1 MRAYIE
7 LLINIHLGTSFNL
20 QRNYITATVICNISL
35 GISEQ
40 TRNIKKKYETRLEY
54 KSNVYSEDCII
65 RTNMSTLLNFTK
77 RLCTITTNRREMWSK
92 LFFLILL
99 EFVCSLSHLKFW
111 RQIIEQFADSF
122 LSANLRNTST

>member
-40 TRNIKKKYETRLEY
+40 TRNKKK
-54 KSNVYSEDCII
+54 N
-65 RTNMSTLLNFTK
+65 TK
-77 RLCTITTNRREMWSK
+77 RAWNIKATYIVRIALSEQICL
-92 LFFLILL
+92 LF
-99 EFVCSLSHLKFW
+99 
-111 RQIIEQFADSF
+111 
-122 LSANLRNTST
+122 